1 MTIPDRSD
9 TWTKSSYSTNTDN
22 CVEVKTGHAVGVRD
36 TKDRR
41 GGQLAVNVGQW
52 SAFLTAVKT
61 EQ

>member
-1 MTIPDRSD
+1 MTVPERAGP
-9 TWTKSSYSTNTDN
+9 WKKSTYSGSTEN

-36 TKDRR
+36 TKDRN
-41 GGQLAVNVGQW
+41 GGQLAVAAGQW